1 MDNPLPIS
9 DQDLLALCRRYGK
22 EAREWRNKFIGL
34 LPEVNHR
41 RLYEKEGFQ
50 SIYHFAAV
58 LGGVSKDQVKRVLS
72 LHRTFEDKPDLK
84 EVLVEGKV
92 SVSKLAKVASI
103 ATKENQAEL
112 ATLAEIH
119 SREVLETMA
128 RDEKLC
134 SREQNKQE
142 EFFEEPPKLNP
153 ALSKEVILELNRLH
167 EQKQDVNEILLDLLK
182 QRDQRTEE
190 KIQETHER
198 LSGETHPPVTRYK
211 NKETRDLLH
220 EKYGKKCAI
229 HGCTKPAEEIH
240 HKIRFGLQAN
250 NDPAFMVPLC
260 KEHHKIAHTID
271 LKFASHL
278 HSAQEKTHQTA
289 PRRRD
294 PYQGFS
300 TLD

>member
-1 MDNPLPIS
+1 MQTQMQIS
-9 DQDLLALCRRYGK
+9 DKDLLALCRRYGK

-34 LPEVNHR
+34 LPEVNRR

-72 LHRTFEDKPDLK
+72 LDRTFEDKPDLK
-84 EVLVEGKV
+84 EALVGGKV

-142 EFFEEPPKLNP
+142 EFFEETPKLNP
-153 ALSKEVILELNRLH
+153 SLSKEVILELNRLH

-182 QRDQRTEE
+182 QRNQRTEE

-198 LSGETHPPVTRYK
+198 LSGETHPPVKRYK

-220 EKYGKKCAI
+220 EKYGKKCA
-229 HGCTKPAEEIH
+229 HLGCNRPAEQIH
-240 HKIRFGLQAN
+240 HKVPFGLQSLH
-250 NDPAFMVPLC
+250 DPLYMVPLC
-260 KEHHKIAHTID
+260 REHHRIAHTID
-271 LKFASHL
+271 LKFAEHL
-278 HSAQEKTHQTA
+278 HNAQQTT
-289 PRRRD
+289 PRNRD
-294 PYQGFS
+294 PYERFS